1 MSATGPAVDG
11 CDPAACDGSPSRPR
25 GSVPRDERRTIHYR
39 QSATGGAETHSRPDR
54 WRAASPQKPNSS
66 VEPEKKFRVRCARI
80 PKDEKMGI
88 KKGGLPL
95 TILINIGHSQIRERK
110 LRNLTRKKSG
120 PDRTVPRPN
129 FRISSFL
136 DSIDFALEKEDALKG
151 KKKSRSVWGWGA
163 LLHFRRW

>member
-1 MSATGPAVDG
+1 MTDPPAGHVGPCRAMSVGPSITD
-11 CDPAACDGSPSRPR
+11 SL
-25 GSVPRDERRTIHYR
+25 
-39 QSATGGAETHSRPDR
+39 QLGGAETHSRPDR